1 MTASSTVPVVAIVGR
16 PNVGKSTLFNCLTK
30 SRDALVANQPGLT
43 RDRQAGHGRVG
54 DRPYLVVD
62 TGGIGASEDGLSSLV
77 ADNAMRAAREADAAI
92 LVVDGRSGLTAG
104 DSEIAR
110 ELRRLGKRVHVAVNK
125 TEALDDDDA
134 IADFHALGLG
144 PPVSIATA
152 HKLGIETLMQAVLA
166 GLPVVVAEED
176 STEGVRVAVLGRPN
190 VGKST
195 LVNRMIGED
204 RQLTFD
210 APGTT
215 RDAVAVPFER
225 DGRRYVLIDT
235 AGVRRR
241 ARVDEGIE
249 RLSVIKALQAID
261 AAQVVVLVIDARE
274 GVTDQDANLLGLVLD
289 SGRALVIAVNKWDGL
304 SDGEREAARRSVD
317 RRLDFI
323 DFARVHYISA
333 LHGSGVGNLFA
344 AIDRAHRSAHV
355 EPSSGRLTEILEALL
370 EAHQPPLV
378 GGRRIKLRYAHLG
391 GRNPPV
397 IVIHGNQTEAVPGA
411 YRRYLEKGYRT
422 ALRLEGTPLRLE
434 FRTGENPY
442 RNRRTELTPRQVAKR
457 RRLMRHTQ
465 RRG

>member
-1 MTASSTVPVVAIVGR
+1 
-16 PNVGKSTLFNCLTK
+16 
-30 SRDALVANQPGLT
+30 
-43 RDRQAGHGRVG
+43 
-54 DRPYLVVD
+54 
-62 TGGIGASEDGLSSLV
+62 
-77 ADNAMRAAREADAAI
+77 
-92 LVVDGRSGLTAG
+92 
-104 DSEIAR
+104 
-110 ELRRLGKRVHVAVNK
+110 
-125 TEALDDDDA
+125 
-134 IADFHALGLG
+134 
-144 PPVSIATA
+144 VSIATA

-457 RRLMRHTQ
+457 RRLMRHTR